1 MNRANQSNKQNQLEL
16 VVLGSCSGVSSTTR
30 AHQTLVLWQGNTTVM
45 LDCGEPATAR
55 YMQEGLSL
63 DDLEHVI
70 ISHGHIDHC
79 GSLPMLLK
87 NLHLFTYVNK
97 WVKAH
102 QLTVHM
108 PSDLIEPLKAYLQAC
123 HSSVDKLSYPLT
135 LTAIK
140 QGRVKLKD
148 GIFVD
153 TIRNSHLDVREDAS
167 KDHPGQSYSFRI
179 IWGGKSV
186 VYSGDLGVLEEID
199 ELLDG
204 RVELLI
210 IEFGH
215 LFPLSKTLKH
225 LGRFDIGQVLVN
237 HFHPDYDRK
246 GEELQK
252 EADLFRPGWVKIGYD
267 GLRIPVGSCS

>member
-1 MNRANQSNKQNQLEL
+1 MNRENPSNKQNQLEL
-16 VVLGSCSGVSSTTR
+16 VVLGSCSGVSSITR

-63 DDLEHVI
+63 DDLKHVI

-87 NLHLFTYVNK
+87 NLHLFICVNQ

-108 PSDLIEPLKAYLQAC
+108 PNDLIEPLKIYLEAC
-123 HSSVDKLSYPLT
+123 HTSVDKLSYPLT
-135 LTAIK
+135 LTAVK
-140 QGRVKLKD
+140 QGRTELED

-153 TIRNSHLDVREDAS
+153 TIRNTHLDVREDAS

-179 IWGGKSV
+179 TWGQNVV
-186 VYSGDLGVLEEID
+186 VYSGDLGTLEELD
-199 ELLDG
+199 ELLYGHID
-204 RVELLI
+204 LLI

-215 LFPLSKTLKH
+215 LFRELS
-225 LGRFDIGQVLVN
+225 D
-237 HFHPDYDRK
+237 
-246 GEELQK
+246 
-252 EADLFRPGWVKIGYD
+252 
-267 GLRIPVGSCS
+267 